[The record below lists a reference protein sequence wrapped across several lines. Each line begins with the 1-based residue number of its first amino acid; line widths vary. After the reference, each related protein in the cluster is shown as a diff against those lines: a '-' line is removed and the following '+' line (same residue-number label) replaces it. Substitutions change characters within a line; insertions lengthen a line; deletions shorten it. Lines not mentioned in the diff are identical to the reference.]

1 MPAASRT
8 HLTNSRTLALRAR
21 AASASRTCASLLAL
35 AVMAGCE
42 SSAPDAAAPL
52 VDVGALRAKVSACLG
67 LDAAAAFTV
76 FWPAPLGGVTGARDC
91 ADVLA
96 CAGYADPGCSA
107 ANDRCEGGTA
117 FACVT
122 LASGLTV
129 GQASVCAGDPLGNDV
144 CSIADDTKYGLGA
157 FCHGA
162 SCAAEHCEGSVVVR
176 CRGGF
181 DVREDCAEEGGKTC
195 AELDGQPFCA
205 YPESCDADRCTGGV
219 IELCNGGH
227 ITLRERCDDL
237 VPGTTCTDRMGR
249 VECLANAPSP
259 DCSSETGFQSW
270 CESGLAV
277 TCLAG
282 VRAEVDCA
290 ALPSGA
296 CQAHVDDNGS
306 SATCLAVEPF

>member
-1 MPAASRT
+1 MPAAS
-8 HLTNSRTLALRAR
+8 NV
-21 AASASRTCASLLAL
+21 SRTCASLLAL
-35 AVMAGCE
+35 AVMAGCD
-42 SSAPDAAAPL
+42 SSQPGPAAPL

-67 LDAAAAFTV
+67 VDAAAAFTV
-76 FWPAPLGGVTGARDC
+76 FWPEPLGGVAGARDCVAAARDC

-107 ANDRCEGGTA
+107 ADDRCDGGTA

-122 LASGLTV
+122 LASGLAV
-129 GQASVCAGDPLGNDV
+129 KQATVCAGDPLGNDV
-144 CSIADDTKYGLGA
+144 CSIADDAKYGVGA

-162 SCAAEHCEGSVVVR
+162 SCNAEHCDGSVIVR

-181 DVREDCAEEGGKTC
+181 DVRADCAAEGGKTC
-195 AELDGQPFCA
+195 AELDGQAFCA
-205 YPESCDADRCTGGV
+205 YAESCVADRCTGGV
-219 IELCNGGH
+219 IELCNGGR

-249 VECLANAPSP
+249 IECLANTPSA
-259 DCSSETGFQSW
+259 DCSNGTDFQSW

-282 VRAEVDCA
+282 VRAELDCA

-296 CQAHVDDNGS
+296 CQAHLDDNGS
-306 SATCLAVEPF
+306 SASCVATEPF

>member
-1 MPAASRT
+1 MPAAS
-8 HLTNSRTLALRAR
+8 SVLRAW
-21 AASASRTCASLLAL
+21 ASLLAL
-35 AVMAGCE
+35 AVTATGCG
-42 SSAPDAAAPL
+42 APEPVAAAPL

-76 FWPAPLGGVTGARDC
+76 FWPAPLGGVAGARDC
-91 ADVLA
+91 VAAAHDCTKVLA

-107 ANDRCEGGTA
+107 ADDRCDGGTA
-117 FACVT
+117 FACVP
-122 LASGLTV
+122 LASGLMV
-129 GQASVCAGDPLGNDV
+129 ARASVCAGDPLGNDT
-144 CSIADDTKYGLGA
+144 CSIADDAKYGLGA

-162 SCAAEHCEGSVVVR
+162 SCAAERCDGSVVVR

-181 DVREDCAEEGGKTC
+181 DVREDCAAEGKTC

-205 YPESCDADRCTGGV
+205 YPESCDRDRCAGGV
-219 IELCNGGH
+219 IELCNGGR

-237 VPGTTCTDRMGR
+237 VPGTTCTDRMGL
-249 VECLANAPSP
+249 VECLAAVPSA
-259 DCSSETGFQSW
+259 DCSTETDFQSW
-270 CESGLAV
+270 CESGVAV

-296 CQAHVDDNGS
+296 CQAHVDDSGS
-306 SATCLAVEPF
+306 SATCLAAEPF